1 MFAAEIKWLIGM
13 IVMLAVIAIAI
24 FFFVPKG
31 FLGKLFGSEKVTIA
45 ESPLSIKE
53 INGIGELISAEF
65 YGEVI
70 HPLVRG
76 NRAENNEDLEKYYN
90 VLFSQIQELHE
101 EHNIPRGLFNKK
113 LDPKRTWKD
122 VMNALEHLPIHE
134 SENFQ
139 GLKKISGMEFSDD
152 LAFCKFIKITNWA
165 AFRRDPARQ
174 RGIDNYFAKSRS
186 LEELQTREALE
197 FELELTYLGRGWVKA
212 GYRLGQLSEEQ
223 LVRQNDTLYIKN
235 VNPEILN
242 ADINPWFI
250 PPTKGY
256 KNGSPGFELLRAR
269 INGEEVENLDTG
281 SGNRRDKKRRIPFWA
296 IDDAKKETKFQLLQ
310 EAFERHILDSARV
323 SAERSLLQLFQLVE
337 PDSAL
342 QLAAVKLVPTPLYS
356 FGQELTAD
364 GYCLSRVDVDSLQAR
379 YARDTEASETEDQ
392 SVEIRKAQWQKFI
405 KELDGLLLCRK
416 NYPSWYDFKENV
428 LN

>member
-1 MFAAEIKWLIGM
+1 MFADEIKWLIGM
-13 IVMLAVIAIAI
+13 LLVVAVMALGII
-24 FFFVPKG
+24 FFVPKG
-31 FLGKLFGSEKVTIA
+31 FFGKLFGSEKVTIA

-76 NRAENNEDLEKYYN
+76 NKAENSDDLQKYYDALYN
-90 VLFSQIQELHE
+90 QIQELYDE
-101 EHNIPRGLFNKK
+101 NNIPRGLFNKK
-113 LDPKRTWKD
+113 LDPKKTWNK

-139 GLKKISGMEFSDD
+139 GIKQIAGMEFSDD
-152 LAFCKFIKITNWA
+152 LAFAKFVKINNWD

-174 RGIDNYFAKSRS
+174 RGIDNFFAKSRS
-186 LEELQTREALE
+186 LNELQQREALE

-212 GYRLGQLSEEQ
+212 GYRLGQLQEEQ

-269 INGEEVENLDTG
+269 INGKDVENLDTG
-281 SGNRRDKKRRIPFWA
+281 SGSRNDQKRRIPFWA
-296 IDDAKKETKFQLLQ
+296 IDDAKKETKFQLLK

-364 GYCLSRVDVDSLQAR
+364 AYCLSRVDVDSLQAR
-379 YARDTEASETEDQ
+379 YARDTEASENEDT
-392 SVEIRKAQWQKFI
+392 SVEVRKAQWQKFV